1 MTHAPSP
8 AHARLARALA
18 AALALSLA
26 PACGPPS
33 AADLDGT
40 RGGRVE
46 VFFNEPGTRPTNE
59 WDPDAVAVMIDLING
74 ANSTLDFAVM
84 GFGEP
89 RVVAAMVAAWDR
101 GVELRMVGDAGHI
114 FGSSGYDALRDRQ
127 VPMSIG
133 NMPHIM
139 HNKFMVVDGRFVFC
153 GTANWTESDLIM
165 NSNNF
170 VMMDSPAVAADFTAE
185 FEQLYSGLFGNN
197 KIELDN
203 GRTYQLGDTEVEVWF
218 SPNEDAMGRMREYL
232 NAAQESVRFT
242 IFAFTKNEVGSDM
255 VRKQAEF
262 RAQDIAEGIDPE
274 AWAGL
279 GYADRRSVA
288 GVIDQSQLH
297 SNGQYHEVYRL
308 LGAGIP
314 IRLDG
319 NDNTMQ
325 PGDYQAGGGRLHSK
339 TMLMDTA
346 SDNPVVVTGSFNWSA
361 SATQSNDEYLLVLK
375 SPRIAKLYDNYFD
388 ELWGTGRSLGYARA
402 ADGSV
407 REGDVVINEVMWY
420 GAHSGDAEGFDEF
433 IELRNTTDRPI
444 QLDMWQ
450 ITNSDDV
457 IVGLPPGST
466 IPANGT
472 FLIVDH
478 VLETYVDGAPQD
490 ENTAYLR
497 GDLVVSTFNDNRQ
510 SRLYLKDG
518 SLELI
523 LRDPDG
529 VELDRAGDGGP
540 AFAGGPSADGETVRS
555 MERSA
560 DPGDGADRDRWHA
573 FSESVGRG
581 AVNPDYAAEIL
592 ASPDEANSAP

>member
-59 WDPDAVAVMIDLING
+59 WDPDAIAVMLDLING

-89 RVVAAMVAAWDR
+89 RVVAAMLAAWDR

-139 HNKFMVVDGRFVFC
+139 HNKFMVVDDRFVFC

-185 FEQLYSGLFGNN
+185 FEQLYGGLFGNN

-255 VRKQAEF
+255 VRKQAEL
-262 RAQDIAEGIDPE
+262 RAKDLAEGIDPE
-274 AWAGL
+274 AWADL

-346 SDNPVVVTGSFNWSA
+346 TDKPVVVTGSFNWSA

-375 SPRIAKLYDNYFD
+375 SPRIAKLYDVYFD
-388 ELWGTGRSLGYARA
+388 ELWDTGRSLGYARA

-420 GAHSGDAEGFDEF
+420 GAHSGDTEGFDEF
-433 IELRNTTDRPI
+433 IELRNMTDRPI

-529 VELDRAGDGGP
+529 AEIDRAGDGGP

-555 MERSA
+555 MERS
-560 DPGDGADRDRWHA
+560 DEPGDGADRDRWHA

-581 AVNPDYAAEIL
+581 AVNPVYASEIL
-592 ASPDEANSAP
+592 ASPDEPNSAP